1 MSFVPTFARS
11 SNSSRL
17 RSPSFS
23 SRGLGLGLGLVL
35 ALGATLSLGAC
46 KKSSKE
52 TCKPDEYVYE
62 EIALHIQAA
71 QDLNLDEEGNPLPTL
86 VRIYQLSGDLATR
99 SLDFTE
105 LWEDHEAALGDE
117 FISDK
122 EFQIYPDSSEVIQ
135 ITPEKDARYI
145 LAFGVFQQPVGNTWY
160 RVYEI
165 PDTYGQQ
172 ACELKAEEK
181 DPATLG
187 QPCVYLY
194 MERNQIDGGKS
205 VPPGFDDSAL
215 ETTCTPVYTPKTTTA
230 ASDEGKHKKDKKKKD
245 K

>member
-1 MSFVPTFARS
+1 MPLVRTLVRRS
-11 SNSSRL
+11 TLST
-17 RSPSFS
+17 
-23 SRGLGLGLGLVL
+23 GLGLTTGLLL
-35 ALGATLSLGAC
+35 SFAALSLGAC
-46 KKSSKE
+46 KNKDKE
-52 TCKPDEYVYE
+52 TCKPDDYTYK

-71 QDLNLDEEGNPLPTL
+71 ADLNLDEEGNPLPTV
-86 VRIYQLSGDLATR
+86 VRVYQLSGDLATR

-105 LWEDHEAALGDE
+105 LWEDHETALGDE
-117 FISDK
+117 YISDK
-122 EFQIYPDSSEVIQ
+122 EFQIYPDSSEVIML
-135 ITPEKDARYI
+135 TPEKDARFI

-165 PDTYGQQ
+165 PDSYGKQ

-194 MERNQIDGGKS
+194 MERNQIDGGKAI
-205 VPPGFDDSAL
+205 PPGFDKAKV

-230 ASDEGKHKKDKKKKD
+230 ADDGGKDKKKD